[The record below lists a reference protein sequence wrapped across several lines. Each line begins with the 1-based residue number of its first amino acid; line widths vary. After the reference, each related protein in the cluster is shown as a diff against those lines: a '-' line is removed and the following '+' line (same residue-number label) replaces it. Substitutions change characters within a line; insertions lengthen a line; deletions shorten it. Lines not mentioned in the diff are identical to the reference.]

1 MGFFSKLKKFW
12 KADNAPDD
20 AAQPV
25 AEQDAAAPAAP
36 AATAASAPPT
46 EAAPPQAPAPAAPAP
61 HPDPVITALAQ
72 PTPARPAAQ
81 EIAPN
86 GVAQAEP
93 VVVPEPAPSQ
103 ADAAAAAV
111 QPEPVHTQPAPAS
124 RPEPEPTARPRT
136 ESTPIPQPE
145 PEPTPLP
152 TPAPVPTPVPTPAPQ
167 PEPAAVATP
176 QPAPQPVAPPA
187 EPAQPAAR
195 PAAQPQAAAAPAAPV
210 TDAQAAWR
218 NALILSLRQAEP
230 KLSVWLEILLADVE
244 LAGPILWERLHFLFD
259 SLEAPAGEAD
269 AFVAKF
275 ADWVALM
282 EYDEVELFRS
292 ELQYRL
298 ALALDLEDEE
308 DERNRLFLK
317 LSEGLAKT
325 KEQIV
330 KRIDGML
337 GRHAVIDEAFWEELE
352 EILLMADVGFEPA
365 AKLLGNLREKV
376 RKRGT
381 TDPAIFKEILREEL
395 SEIFRTPK
403 TIRAINPPEVVM
415 MIGVNGVGKTTT
427 IAKLAHRDMMRGK
440 KVLIAAGDTFRA
452 AAIEQLQI
460 WAKRV
465 GAEFYSKGANSDPA
479 AVAFE
484 AMDKALA
491 EGFDVLYLDTAGRLH
506 TKTNLMEELHK
517 IHRVVGKKHPGAPH
531 RSVLVLD
538 ATTGQNALSQ
548 VKLFKEAAG
557 VDEIILTKLDGTA
570 KGGVVVGIALSFG
583 VPITYI
589 GLGEKMED
597 LRPFDGQDFAQAL
610 LGVDGD

>member
-12 KADNAPDD
+12 KAEDTPVETAAVPAGEPEA
-20 AAQPV
+20 AAQAV
-25 AEQDAAAPAAP
+25 AEEPSPAPLAQETPAAPLEPTAGEAPAPQAEETPTAMETEPAATAPATAAQAQPEPPTVATPEPVREEAAAAPQPERQATPEPAAP
-36 AATAASAPPT
+36 AA
-46 EAAPPQAPAPAAPAP
+46 APAPAS
-61 HPDPVITALAQ
+61 
-72 PTPARPAAQ
+72 AA
-81 EIAPN
+81 
-86 GVAQAEP
+86 
-93 VVVPEPAPSQ
+93 PEPILSAPD
-103 ADAAAAAV
+103 ADADG
-111 QPEPVHTQPAPAS
+111 QAP
-124 RPEPEPTARPRT
+124 
-136 ESTPIPQPE
+136 
-145 PEPTPLP
+145 
-152 TPAPVPTPVPTPAPQ
+152 
-167 PEPAAVATP
+167 
-176 QPAPQPVAPPA
+176 
-187 EPAQPAAR
+187 
-195 PAAQPQAAAAPAAPV
+195 
-210 TDAQAAWR
+210 WR
-218 NALILSLRQAEP
+218 NALIHELRQAEP
-230 KLSVWLEILLADVE
+230 KLSAWLDILLADVTV
-244 LAGPILWERLHFLFD
+244 AGPDLWDRLRFLFT

-275 ADWVALM
+275 ADWIAVM

-330 KRIDGML
+330 KRIDGLL
-337 GRHAVIDEAFWEELE
+337 GNHKVIDEAFWEELE
-352 EILLMADVGFEPA
+352 EILIMADVGFEPA
-365 AKLLGNLREKV
+365 AKLMDGLRERV
-376 RKRGT
+376 RKRGV
-381 TDPAIFKEILREEL
+381 TDPSIFKEILREEL
-395 SEIFRTPK
+395 AEIFKTGK
-403 TIRAINPPEVVM
+403 TIKAINPPEVVM

-427 IAKLAHRDMMRGK
+427 IAKLAHRDIMRGK

-465 GAEFYSKGANSDPA
+465 GADFYSKGEGSDPA

-484 AMDKALA
+484 AMDKVLA
-491 EGFDVLYLDTAGRLH
+491 GGYDVLYLDTAGRLH
-506 TKTNLMEELHK
+506 TKTNLMEELKK
-517 IHRVVGKKHPGAPH
+517 IHRVVSKKHPGAPH

-548 VKLFKEAAG
+548 TKLFGEAAG

-583 VPITYI
+583 IPITYV

-597 LRPFDGQDFAQAL
+597 LRPFVGQDFAQAL
-610 LGVDGD
+610 LGVA

>member
-12 KADNAPDD
+12 TADNAPEATVQPAAEAPAEASAPVDEVAPVAAD
-20 AAQPV
+20 AAASSPAAEPSAQVAAQPATDLAPLAAPEPADSTSQHEPASGREPVAAPQTAAPMPHHDVVDAEPSSEDRPAPQAEATPAIQPDVPASEAEPLAGTASTPQPEPTSEPAPEPESKPAPAPEAQAIAAV
-25 AEQDAAAPAAP
+25 AEPVVSTLKPQPVAAPE
-36 AATAASAPPT
+36 PT
-46 EAAPPQAPAPAAPAP
+46 SVAPAPAAPA
-61 HPDPVITALAQ
+61 
-72 PTPARPAAQ
+72 AA
-81 EIAPN
+81 EDAP
-86 GVAQAEP
+86 
-93 VVVPEPAPSQ
+93 
-103 ADAAAAAV
+103 
-111 QPEPVHTQPAPAS
+111 
-124 RPEPEPTARPRT
+124 
-136 ESTPIPQPE
+136 
-145 PEPTPLP
+145 
-152 TPAPVPTPVPTPAPQ
+152 
-167 PEPAAVATP
+167 
-176 QPAPQPVAPPA
+176 
-187 EPAQPAAR
+187 
-195 PAAQPQAAAAPAAPV
+195 
-210 TDAQAAWR
+210 WR
-218 NALILSLRQAEP
+218 NALVLALRQAEP
-230 KLSVWLEILLADVE
+230 KLSVWLDVLLADVDV
-244 LAGPILWERLHFLFD
+244 AGPVLWERLRFLFE
-259 SLEAPAGEAD
+259 SLEAPSAEAD

-275 ADWVALM
+275 ADWVAVM

-330 KRIDGML
+330 KRIDGLL

-352 EILLMADVGFEPA
+352 EILIMADVGFEPA
-365 AKLLGNLREKV
+365 AKLLDALRDKV

-381 TDPAIFKEILREEL
+381 TDPAVFKDILREEL
-395 SEIFRTPK
+395 AEIFRTPK
-403 TIRAINPPEVVM
+403 TIKAINPPEVVM

-452 AAIEQLQI
+452 AAIEQLHI

-465 GAEFYSKGANSDPA
+465 GADFYSKGANADPA

-491 EGFDVLYLDTAGRLH
+491 EGYDVVYLDTAGRLH
-506 TKTNLMEELHK
+506 TKTNLMEELRK

-548 VKLFKEAAG
+548 VKLFGEAAG

-570 KGGVVVGIALSFG
+570 KGGVVVGIALSFS
-583 VPITYI
+583 VPITYV

-610 LGVDGD
+610 LGVE